1 MQEVEIAAKSLQEG
15 KSPRLDV
22 FTTDFFHSCWN
33 IIKEEVCSLVERSR
47 QTKSIIYSFNA
58 TFLTLIP
65 KGHYPSNSDK
75 FRPIDLCNVIYKI
88 ITKVIT
94 SILNP
99 LLPLLI
105 SEEQTGYVEGRIF
118 LDGILPAHEFV
129 HSINLTKK
137 PGMEIKI
144 DMLKEELVLHH

>member
-1 MQEVEIAAKSLQEG
+1 M
-15 KSPRLDV
+15 
-22 FTTDFFHSCWN
+22 
-33 IIKEEVCSLVERSR
+33 ERSR
-47 QTKSIIYSFNA
+47 KTKSIIYSFNA

-75 FRPIDLCNVIYKI
+75 FCPIDLCNVIYKI

-105 SEEQTGYVEGRIF
+105 FKEQTGYVEGIIF
-118 LDGILPAHEFV
+118 LDAILLAHEFV
-129 HSINLTKK
+129 HSLNLTKN
-137 PGMEIKI
+137 PRMEIKL
-144 DMLKEELVLHH
+144 DMLKEELVLNH